1 MENRVVLVF
10 VPTPA
15 LCLVSSDD
23 VRALDVRLDVRL
35 GFVSSLPV
43 AEEER
48 RDEVWGRREEGMLN
62 RLDLDCVVEVSK
74 QDLV

>member
-23 VRALDVRLDVRL
+23 VRALDVRL